1 MTTIKKVAIA
11 GANGALGTALFDQLV
26 KGGFTVTALVR
37 SAGKIPNL
45 PASAKEAV
53 VDFTSHDSLVAA
65 LKGQDATVS
74 ALGSQPGTAQ
84 AQKALA
90 QASADSGVKRFI
102 PSDFGSN
109 LDNAEVRKL
118 AVFKDK
124 FELRDEL
131 VRLSKESKLTWTSV
145 NNNAFLDWG
154 LEHKFILDPVEGK
167 ATLWDGGDHL
177 ISVTRLAAVGQAVVG
192 VLKHPDETANR
203 AVYVQEAA
211 VSLKKLVEIA
221 KEYTPGKQW
230 TVVESSTAEVVQKS
244 NEALSKGIFEVWVFV
259 SLIFRAAFSNVTE
272 AHFAKNDNALLGIH
286 ELSEAELKAAVK
298 ETLAR
303 IPGAN

>member
-1 MTTIKKVAIA
+1 MHQ
-11 GANGALGTALFDQLV
+11 ANGALGKVLFEQLV
-26 KGGFTVTALVR
+26 KGGFEVTALVR

-45 PASAKEAV
+45 PATAKEAV
-53 VDFTSHDSLVAA
+53 VDFISHDSLVAA
-65 LKGQDATVS
+65 LKGQDAVVS

-90 QASADSGVKRFI
+90 QASADSDVKRFI

-109 LDNAEVRKL
+109 LDNPEVRKL

-131 VRLSKESKLTWTSV
+131 ERLAKEGKLTWTSV
-145 NNNAFLDWG
+145 YNNAFLDWG

-167 ATLWDGGDHL
+167 ATLWDGGEHL

-203 AVYVQEAA
+203 VVLVQEAA
-211 VSLKKLVEIA
+211 VSLKQLVEIA
-221 KEYTPGKQW
+221 KEFTPGKTW
-230 TVVESSTAEVVQKS
+230 TVVESSTEDVVKKS

-259 SLIFRAAFSNVTE
+259 SLIFRAAFSNVTG
-272 AHFAKNDNALLGIH
+272 AHFAKNDNALVGVH
-286 ELSEAELKAAVK
+286 ELSEAELKAVVK
-298 ETLAR
+298 ETLAG

>member
-1 MTTIKKVAIA
+1 M
-11 GANGALGTALFDQLV
+11 
-26 KGGFTVTALVR
+26 TALVR

-53 VDFTSHDSLVAA
+53 VDFASHDSLVAA

-74 ALGSQPGTAQ
+74 TLGSQPGA
-84 AQKALA
+84 AASQKALA

-109 LDNAEVRKL
+109 LENPEVRKL

-124 FELRDEL
+124 FELHDEL
-131 VRLSKESKLTWTSV
+131 ARLAKEGKLTWTSI

-154 LEHKFILDPVEGK
+154 IEHKFVLDPVEGK
-167 ATLWDGGDHL
+167 ATLWDGGEHP
-177 ISVTRLAAVGQAVVG
+177 ISLTRLAAVGQAVVG
-192 VLKHPDETANR
+192 VLQHPDETKNR
-203 AVYVQEAA
+203 SVYVQEAA
-211 VSLKKLVEIA
+211 VSLKKLVEIT
-221 KEYTPGKQW
+221 KELTPGKQW
-230 TVVESSTAEVVQKS
+230 TVVESSTEDVVKKS

-259 SLIFRAAFSNVTE
+259 SLIFRAAFSNATG

-286 ELSEAELKAAVK
+286 ELSEAELKAVVK

>member
-1 MTTIKKVAIA
+1 M
-11 GANGALGTALFDQLV
+11 
-26 KGGFTVTALVR
+26 TALVR

-53 VDFTSHDSLVAA
+53 VDFTSPDSLVAA
-65 LKGQDATVS
+65 LKGQDAVVS

-154 LEHKFILDPVEGK
+154 LEHKFILDPVEAK
-167 ATLWDGGDHL
+167 ATLWDGGEHL

-244 NEALSKGIFEVWVFV
+244 NEALSKGIFEIWVFV

-272 AHFAKNDNALLGIH
+272 AHFVKNDNALLGIH

>member
-11 GANGALGTALFDQLV
+11 GANGALGKPLFDALV
-26 KGGFTVTALVR
+26 KAGFEVTVLAR
-37 SAGKIPNL
+37 SAGKIPTL
-45 PASAKEAV
+45 PPTATETV
-53 VDFTSHDSLVAA
+53 VDFASPDSLVAA
-65 LKGQDATVS
+65 LKGHDAVVS

-109 LDNAEVRKL
+109 LDNPEVRKL

-124 FELRDEL
+124 IELRDEL
-131 VRLSKESKLTWTSV
+131 VRLSRETKLTWTSV
-145 NNNAFLDWG
+145 SNNAFLDWG
-154 LEHKFILDPVEGK
+154 LENKFLLDPVEGK
-167 ATLWDGGDHL
+167 ATLWDGGENL

-203 AVYVQEAA
+203 TVFVQEAA
-211 VSLKKLVEIA
+211 VSLKRLVEIA
-221 KEYTPGKQW
+221 KENTPGKTW
-230 TVVESSTAEVVQKS
+230 TVVEGSTEDVVKKS
-244 NEALSKGIFEVWVFV
+244 NEALSKGIFEAWVFV
-259 SLIFRAAFSNVTE
+259 SLIFRAAFSNVTG
-272 AHFAKNDNALLGIH
+272 AHFANNDNSLLGVH
-286 ELSEAELKAAVK
+286 ELSEAELKAVVK
-298 ETLAR
+298 EILAG

>member
-1 MTTIKKVAIA
+1 MHQ
-11 GANGALGTALFDQLV
+11 ANGALGTVIFNQLV
-26 KGGFTVTALVR
+26 KGGFEVTALVR

-53 VDFTSHDSLVAA
+53 VDFSSNDSLVAA

-74 ALGSQPGTAQ
+74 ALGSQPGTAD

-109 LDNAEVRKL
+109 LDNPEVRKL

-124 FELRDEL
+124 YALRDEL
-131 VRLSKESKLTWTSV
+131 ERLAKEGKLTWTSV
-145 NNNAFLDWG
+145 YNNAFLDWG
-154 LEHKFILDPVEGK
+154 LENKFVLDPVEGK
-167 ATLWDGGDHL
+167 ATLWDGGEHP
-177 ISVTRLAAVGQAVVG
+177 ISLTRLAAVGQAVVG
-192 VLKHPDETANR
+192 VLKHPDETKNR
-203 AVYVQEAA
+203 AVYVHEAA
-211 VSLKKLVEIA
+211 VPLKKLLEIA

-230 TVVESSTAEVVQKS
+230 TVVESSTEDVVKKS

-259 SLIFRAAFSNVTE
+259 SLIFRAAFSNATG
-272 AHFAKNDNALLGIH
+272 AHFVKNDNALLGIH
-286 ELSEAELKAAVK
+286 ELSEAELKEVVK

>member
-1 MTTIKKVAIA
+1 MHQAS
-11 GANGALGTALFDQLV
+11 GALGTALFDQLV
-26 KGGFTVTALVR
+26 KGGFEVTALVR

-45 PASAKEAV
+45 PASAKEVV
-53 VDFTSHDSLVAA
+53 VDFTSSDSLVAA
-65 LKGQDATVS
+65 LKGQDAVVS
-74 ALGSQPGTAQ
+74 ALGAQPGTGP

-131 VRLSKESKLTWTSV
+131 VRLAKETKLSWTSV

-154 LEHKFILDPVEGK
+154 LEKRFILDAVEGK
-167 ATLWDGGDHL
+167 ATLWDGGEHL
-177 ISVTRLAAVGQAVVG
+177 ISVTRLPAVGQAVVG
-192 VLKHPDETANR
+192 VLKNPDETANR
-203 AVYVQEAA
+203 VVYVQEAA
-211 VSLKKLVEIA
+211 VSLKKLVDIA

-230 TVVESSTAEVVQKS
+230 TVVEASTADAVQKS
-244 NEALSKGIFEVWVFV
+244 NDALSKGIFEIWVFV
-259 SLIFRAAFSNVTE
+259 SLIFRAAFSNATE
-272 AHFAKNDNALLGIH
+272 AHFVKNDNALLGIH

-298 ETLAR
+298 ETLAG

>member
-1 MTTIKKVAIA
+1 M
-11 GANGALGTALFDQLV
+11 
-26 KGGFTVTALVR
+26 TALVR

-53 VDFTSHDSLVAA
+53 VDFTSPDSLVAA
-65 LKGQDATVS
+65 LKGQDAVVS

-244 NEALSKGIFEVWVFV
+244 NEALSKGIFEIWVFV

-272 AHFAKNDNALLGIH
+272 AHFVKNDNALLGIH